1 MKKVLKERYKAPAL
15 ILQALVE
22 PEGALLVTSVVMT
35 VDNTGQDKDG
45 WYDDVDYWD

>member
-1 MKKVLKERYKAPAL
+1 MKKSTVYKTPVLVLSTRL
-15 ILQALVE
+15 E
-22 PEGALLVTSVVMT
+22 PEGALLAASVVMT